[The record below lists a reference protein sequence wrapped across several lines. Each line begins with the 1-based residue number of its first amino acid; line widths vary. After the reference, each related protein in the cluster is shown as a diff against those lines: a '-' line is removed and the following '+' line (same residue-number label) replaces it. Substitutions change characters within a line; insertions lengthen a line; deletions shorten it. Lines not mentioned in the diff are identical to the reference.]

1 MPASNSDAPGRPH
14 RSVKFVAIFLAV
26 VLLSMRAF
34 ADSLLPRDVVRVAVQ
49 AAQEDKLGLFLQLVD
64 VVSIHAQK
72 SQPRSS
78 QEIVQLLKS
87 IPLKDVTTDDPREG
101 WKQGARVD
109 VSMTSPLKLKFVI
122 LCTGLPDGEPR
133 WKIIELYKNE

>member
-1 MPASNSDAPGRPH
+1 M
-14 RSVKFVAIFLAV
+14 KFVAIFLAV
-26 VLLSMRAF
+26 ALLSMRAF
-34 ADSLLPRDVVRVAVQ
+34 ADPLLPRDVVRVAVQ

-109 VSMTSPLKLKFVI
+109 VYMPSPLKLKFVI